1 MLDAFFNTPTG
12 MVIYSLLVFG
22 GLIAAIWG
30 VGYLVAR
37 GIEALLDD

>member
-1 MLDAFFNTPTG
+1 

-22 GLIAAIWG
+22 GLIFAIWS

>member
-1 MLDAFFNTPTG
+1 

-30 VGYLVAR
+30 VGYLIAR
-37 GIEALLDD
+37 GIAAWIERE